1 MRFLHT
7 SDWHLGRM
15 LYGRKRYEEQ
25 AAFLDWLIET
35 IRESQV
41 DILLVVGDIFDTS
54 TPSNRAQ
61 ELYYGFL
68 SRLPAT
74 GCRHAVIVA
83 GNHDSPTFLDAPGK
97 LLKAL
102 RIHVI
107 GTASESPADECLVLT
122 DEQGQAESIVCAIPY
137 LRDRDVRRV
146 EAGESIEDKD
156 RKLIAG
162 IREHYSAVCNL
173 AEEQR
178 QSNRDLPIIATGHLF
193 AAGGQTTEGDGV
205 RELYVGSLAHVG
217 REIFPDGID
226 YLALGHLHVP
236 QRLAGC
242 DRLRY
247 SGSPI
252 PMGYGE
258 ADQQKQVLL
267 VDFAGRKATVSERP
281 VPRFQEL
288 VRISGTI
295 EEILERLARLREL
308 NSTAWVEI
316 EYTGQ
321 EIIGDLRDRI
331 DEQIAGS
338 GLEIRRIKN
347 RRIMERVIRQ
357 SQDEE
362 TLDDLDVKD
371 VFDRCLESHQVTEEE
386 RTELR
391 QLYGEVIQVLY
402 DADARAE

>member
-1 MRFLHT
+1 
-7 SDWHLGRM
+7 M
-15 LYGRKRYEEQ
+15 LFR
-25 AAFLDWLIET
+25 
-35 IRESQV
+35 S
-41 DILLVVGDIFDTS
+41 
-54 TPSNRAQ
+54 
-61 ELYYGFL
+61 
-68 SRLPAT
+68 
-74 GCRHAVIVA
+74 
-83 GNHDSPTFLDAPGK
+83 
-97 LLKAL
+97 
-102 RIHVI
+102 
-107 GTASESPADECLVLT
+107 ADECLVLT